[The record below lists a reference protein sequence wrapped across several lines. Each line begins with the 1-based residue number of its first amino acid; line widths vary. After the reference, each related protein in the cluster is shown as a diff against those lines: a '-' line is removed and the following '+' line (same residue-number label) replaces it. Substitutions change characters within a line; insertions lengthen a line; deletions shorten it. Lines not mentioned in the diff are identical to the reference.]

1 MYNVEIKN
9 SCSCAIKKGMPELQ
23 SFVSEEEA
31 ETEANRLKARMEK
44 EFCKK
49 HRFELRKEFSSFCLY
64 ILPNR

>member
-1 MYNVEIKN
+1 
-9 SCSCAIKKGMPELQ
+9 MPELQ